1 MAEGEGKISSLLVET
16 RDRAS
21 AGQAAPAENIA
32 KRLSASEI
40 VADREG
46 FEPSRRFPA
55 YTRSRRAPSTTRPPV
70 HSESGPYS
78 VRPARGARGSRHD

>member
-40 VADREG
+40 VAEM
-46 FEPSRRFPA
+46 FE
-55 YTRSRRAPSTTRPPV
+55 
-70 HSESGPYS
+70 ESSNPLFETLEEWERVLQAENIDFEELS
-78 VRPARGARGSRHD
+78 P